1 LEFMVTASADIGT
14 NGRLV
19 VPKKIREEMGI
30 KEGDTLFFEVV
41 SDAEFIVRVV
51 KGEDEFLQVIRS
63 PPEGRAMDP
72 GKLKE
77 ELWG

>member
-1 LEFMVTASADIGT
+1 MVIASTDIGT

-19 VPKKIREEMGI
+19 VPKKIRDAMKI
-30 KEGDTLFFEVV
+30 KEGDTILFEKI
-41 SDAEFIVRVV
+41 SDQEARLKILR
-51 KGEDEFLQVIRS
+51 GEDEFLKAIHS
-63 PPEGRAMDP
+63 AEKGKALDT